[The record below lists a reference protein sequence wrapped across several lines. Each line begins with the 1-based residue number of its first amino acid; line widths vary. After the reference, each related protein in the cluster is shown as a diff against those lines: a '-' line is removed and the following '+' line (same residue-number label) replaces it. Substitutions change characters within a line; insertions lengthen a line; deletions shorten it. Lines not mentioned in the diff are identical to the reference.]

1 MEKDKINFVSAT
13 KMGPKEASFNQKD
26 LQKAEKSPYIEYDND
41 QKIAWRQRKN
51 LMLIEK
57 SLFSR

>member
-1 MEKDKINFVSAT
+1 MEKDKIDFVAAT

-26 LQKAEKSPYIEYDND
+26 LQKAEKSPYIEYGND
-41 QKIAWRQRKN
+41 QKIAWRQKKD

>member
-41 QKIAWRQRKN
+41 QKIA
-51 LMLIEK
+51 
-57 SLFSR
+57 